1 MRLFSMGVPVI
12 ASLNGA
18 FTALAHWWTL
28 DLWFLANWA
37 SSSTSPDQ
45 RPAEYASVSRRKRA
59 YDVTTISAPSTSV
72 ARSVLLRRRVS
83 VMPAVWRFG
92 ANCATS
98 AFQLETPRVGATIRK
113 GGAAGLSSLSAPIL
127 AR

>member
-1 MRLFSMGVPVI
+1 MGVPVI

-45 RPAEYASVSRRKRA
+45 RPAESASVSRRKRA
-59 YDVTTISAPSTSV
+59 YDVTRMSAPSTS
-72 ARSVLLRRRVS
+72 AASSVFLGRRLS
-83 VMPAVWRFG
+83 VRIAVWRVG
-92 ANCATS
+92 ANFAS
-98 AFQLETPRVGATIRK
+98 PASDVDSTPHARN
-113 GGAAGLSSLSAPIL
+113 SL
-127 AR
+127 R

>member
-83 VMPAVWRFG
+83 VMTARSEEH
-92 ANCATS
+92 TS
-98 AFQLETPRVGATIRK
+98 ELQ
-113 GGAAGLSSLSAPIL
+113 SLMRISYSVFCLKKKIKH
-127 AR
+127 